1 MDALKKNWK
10 IVLLVAVLAAGG
22 VGYYVYA
29 SFFRVDPVFTAHQQ
43 KLQEQRDEANQ
54 ALGVD
59 SAEDDFDELKA
70 PEDKKAE

>member
-10 IVLLVAVLAAGG
+10 VVLLVVLIGAAGA
-22 VGYYVYA
+22 GYFVYTN
-29 SFFRVDPVFTAHQQ
+29 FLRPDPAFVAEQQ
-43 KLQEQRDEANQ
+43 KLQEQRDKANE

-70 PEDKKAE
+70 PDDEAAE